1 MDERKIEA
9 PPPQQRPTA
18 PVEHPHPDSRTLSLH
33 GSELRIDSS
42 HVPANIGESAVA
54 TSTPPI
60 STPASMVSAPATSA
74 PVIARA
80 NSQLLLEA
88 GRILEQ
94 LQVQDA
100 DLAQRQSLLEERQAA
115 FEAEKRLF
123 HSRWATDDAILEERR
138 LKLKSGEA
146 ELAQRLGDA
155 QTILAKIDAARLAV
169 EQERADIER
178 RREALRDEL
187 LTELQQDRQA
197 IDADRRE
204 LAQEFERAR
213 SLTASL
219 DERLRE
225 TTAEAE
231 RLIQGERERLWQ
243 TLITEWEERR
253 SQFQTD
259 YDAWL
264 AAVQAE
270 KIEIEREKA
279 FYEAAVRNAES
290 DFAAAR
296 LEQEAELQALR
307 QAEIAAIQAERANLF
322 DKIQAERED
331 WEDAL
336 SEQDAQLQTAGE
348 QQATALQAE
357 RQRQAESLLAARN
370 ELQIEQNELQAKRDE
385 WSKTRSTQL
394 AELQGERAVLENRIR
409 FQQEHLEK
417 LRADLDRAQNEHRRD
432 RQVERQRLED
442 DSRQIVRRMRQI
454 DLYRASIDERE
465 KSLERER
472 DVLEKSRRAFSSSVD
487 VDRLSL
493 QREQSA
499 WQAEHQIQQSELLR
513 QQELYSSHAD
523 GLESRRIRLEKLR
536 TELEDTHRSTLEMRL
551 AVEEAWVELTQ
562 AAGQEAARQRVE
574 QVRNTLVG
582 YYRQLHEGIV
592 EQRREH
598 LESQTKFERL
608 RAEFHDERQK
618 LMEWISTRDQEL
630 RVGEERLRLS
640 AADAATRDAAWQAA
654 RDRWMREKAEAEQVI
669 RKLLAELG
677 NQHRDPL
684 MALPTGPI
692 TAPMSGLIDVKV
704 INVPSFD
711 QMD

>member
-9 PPPQQRPTA
+9 PPQQRPTA
-18 PVEHPHPDSRTLSLH
+18 PVEHPDSRTLSLH
-33 GSELRIDSS
+33 GSELRIDSP
-42 HVPANIGESAVA
+42 HVPVNIGEFAVA
-54 TSTPPI
+54 TSTPPV
-60 STPASMVSAPATSA
+60 STPASLTPA
-74 PVIARA
+74 PVIPRA

-100 DLAQRQSLLEERQAA
+100 DLTQRQSLLEERQSA

-123 HSRWATDDAILEERR
+123 RSRWATDDAILEERR
-138 LKLKSGEA
+138 LKLKSDEA
-146 ELAQRLGDA
+146 VLAQRLGDA
-155 QTILAKIDAARLAV
+155 QAILAKIDAARLAF

-178 RREALRDEL
+178 RRAAQRDEL
-187 LTELQQDRQA
+187 LAELQQDRQA

-213 SLTASL
+213 ALTASL

-243 TLITEWEERR
+243 TLITEWEVRR
-253 SQFQTD
+253 AQFQTD
-259 YDAWL
+259 HDAWL
-264 AAVQAE
+264 AVVQAE
-270 KIEIEREKA
+270 KVEIEREKA

-307 QAEIAAIQAERANLF
+307 EAEIAKLQAERANLF

-331 WEDAL
+331 WEEAL
-336 SEQDAQLQTAGE
+336 SEQDAELQATRE
-348 QQATALQAE
+348 QQAVALQAE
-357 RQRQAESLLAARN
+357 RQQHAESLQVERN
-370 ELQIEQNELQAKRDE
+370 ELVAERNELGSERGE
-385 WSKTRSTQL
+385 WNQTRSSQL

-487 VDRLSL
+487 VDRLNL

-499 WQAEHQIQQSELLR
+499 WQAERQIQQSELLR

-608 RAEFHDERQK
+608 RAEFHDERRK

-640 AADAATRDAAWQAA
+640 AADASTRDAAWQAA

-692 TAPMSGLIDVKV
+692 TAPITGLLESNV
-704 INVPSFD
+704 INGPSPD
-711 QMD
+711 RMD